1 MSSTAQLTPV
11 EIGQIKARL
20 HDGVGPAEIARI
32 ITKVDGHHPSQPS
45 VSDAA
50 EKLREDPSWRG
61 ERQSGSGRPRATSPA
76 LDKAIVDIFFR
87 HRGSAKVT
95 VAFIKKRIVAARRP
109 DNIRRVWP
117 HMLRVVSL
125 CYS

>member
-1 MSSTAQLTPV
+1 MTPF
-11 EIGQIKARL
+11 EIGQIKAPL

-117 HMLRVVSL
+117 HMLPVVPL

>member
-1 MSSTAQLTPV
+1 MSSTAQLTPF
-11 EIGQIKARL
+11 EIGQIKAHL

-32 ITKVDGHHPSQPS
+32 ITKLAGPHPSQRS

-61 ERQSGSGRPRATSPA
+61 ERQSASGRPHATSPA
-76 LDKAIVDIFFR
+76 LDKAIVDIVFR

-95 VAFIKKRIVAARRP
+95 VAFIKKSIVAARCP
-109 DNIRRVWP
+109 DNTRRVWP
-117 HMLRVVSL
+117 RMLPVISL

>member
-1 MSSTAQLTPV
+1 MSSTAQLTPF
-11 EIGQIKARL
+11 EIGQIKAHL
-20 HDGVGPAEIARI
+20 HHGVGPAEIARI
-32 ITKVDGHHPSQPS
+32 ITKLDGHHPSQPS

-109 DNIRRVWP
+109 
-117 HMLRVVSL
+117 
-125 CYS
+125 